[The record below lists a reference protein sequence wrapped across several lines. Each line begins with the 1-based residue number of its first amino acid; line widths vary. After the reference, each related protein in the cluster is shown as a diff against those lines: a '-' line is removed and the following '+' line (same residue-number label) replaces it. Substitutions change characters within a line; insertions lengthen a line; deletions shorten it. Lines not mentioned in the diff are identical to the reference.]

1 MCCRFA
7 VAANEVRMRF
17 MRVAHVSREG
27 GMPSSQLMSGCARV
41 CYHVHAFH
49 DGVTSA
55 SDALSHSGNAGD
67 LSAERGREDARL
79 VRCHQPDPVFSCITL
94 EPRVE

>member
-41 CYHVHAFH
+41 CYRVHAFH
-49 DGVTSA
+49 DGVTPA

-67 LSAERGREDARL
+67 LSEERGREARL
-79 VRCHQPDPVFSCITL
+79 VRGHQPDRFFFFITL
-94 EPRVE
+94 EP